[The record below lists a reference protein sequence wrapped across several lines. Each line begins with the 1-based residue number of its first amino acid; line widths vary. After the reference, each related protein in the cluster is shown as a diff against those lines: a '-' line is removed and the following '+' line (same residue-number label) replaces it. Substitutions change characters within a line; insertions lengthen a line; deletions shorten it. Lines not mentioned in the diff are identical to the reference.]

1 MRLAALLLVTL
12 APAPLAAQMIDVQPG
27 ARVRV
32 TAPGVVAGQVEG
44 IIATRT
50 ADSVVLLT
58 SKPTSYRIALGSIS
72 TLSVSQGKSR
82 LKGAAKGSVWG
93 SAIMLVMS
101 AAISG
106 DPSVR
111 RGDYP
116 DAEPVSIPSFIAA
129 ETVGGA
135 MIGAAI
141 GAIVGS
147 ERWNSYET
155 PPRVTVGAGSG
166 RARLSVAF

>member
-12 APAPLAAQMIDVQPG
+12 VPVSLAAQMIDVQPG
-27 ARVRV
+27 ARVRL

-44 IIATRT
+44 LIATRT

-58 SKPTSYRIALGSIS
+58 SKPTSYRIALGSIK

-93 SAIMLVMS
+93 AAIMLVMS

-111 RGDYP
+111 REGDTNT
-116 DAEPVSIPSFIAA
+116 EPVSIPTFIAS
-129 ETVGGA
+129 ETMGGA
-135 MIGAAI
+135 MFGATI
-141 GAIVGS
+141 GAIIGS

-155 PPRVTVGAGSG
+155 LPRVTVGTAGG
-166 RARLSVAF
+166 RAGLSVAF

>member
-1 MRLAALLLVTL
+1 MRLAALFLVTL

-27 ARVRV
+27 VRVRV

-44 IIATRT
+44 LIATRT
-50 ADSVVLLT
+50 VDSVVLLT
-58 SKPTSYRIALGSIS
+58 SRPSSYRIALESIT

-82 LKGAAKGSVWG
+82 LKGAAKGSAWG
-93 SAIMLVMS
+93 GAIMLVMS
-101 AAISG
+101 AAMSG

-111 RGDYP
+111 QV
-116 DAEPVSIPSFIAA
+116 DANTEPVSIPTFIAT
-129 ETVGGA
+129 EVVGGA
-135 MIGAAI
+135 MFGAAI
-141 GAIVGS
+141 GAIIGS

-155 PPRVTVGAGSG
+155 LPRITVGAAGG